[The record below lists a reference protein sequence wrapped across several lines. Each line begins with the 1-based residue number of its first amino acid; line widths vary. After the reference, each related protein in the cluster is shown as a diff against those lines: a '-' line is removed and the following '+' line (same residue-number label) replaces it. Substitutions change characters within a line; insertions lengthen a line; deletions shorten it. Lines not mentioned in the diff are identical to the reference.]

1 MQLLFWPCTI
11 ASLIVSIIA
20 LNTRKS
26 KLLIGSAIL
35 ILPMSLY
42 LAATPLFLVWGLIFP
57 FLYLVAA
64 IFVRKKRNGAAV
76 LLVIPNFIIVGW
88 LGFVVLTQ

>member
-11 ASLIVSIIA
+11 ASLIVCIIA
-20 LNTRKS
+20 LSTRKS
-26 KLLIGSAIL
+26 KLLIGSALL

-42 LAATPLFLVWGLIFP
+42 LTASPLFLVWGLIFP
-57 FLYLVAA
+57 LLYLVAA
-64 IFVRKKRNGAAV
+64 IFVTKKRNGAAF
-76 LLVIPNFIIVGW
+76 LLVIPNFILVGW